1 MPRLNDGTPKISLV
15 TKSTKLCFLNKYVDK
30 MNPKFAIGKALYVG
44 NGNASYMVG
53 FCHFELLFLFACFL
67 LQEHRGVVPGGAGV
81 AMAPPVFGRSI
92 NPIST
97 RGGQIMPT

>member
-1 MPRLNDGTPKISLV
+1 M
-15 TKSTKLCFLNKYVDK
+15 CFLNKYVDK
-30 MNPKFAIGKALYVG
+30 INPKFAIGKALYVG

-53 FCHFELLFLFACFL
+53 FCHFELLFLLACFL

-81 AMAPPVFGRSI
+81 AMAPPDFGRTI